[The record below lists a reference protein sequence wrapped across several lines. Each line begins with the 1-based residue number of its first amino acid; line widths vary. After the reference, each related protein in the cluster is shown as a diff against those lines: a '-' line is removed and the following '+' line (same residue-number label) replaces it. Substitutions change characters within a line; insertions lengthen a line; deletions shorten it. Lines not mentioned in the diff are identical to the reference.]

1 MKKTKLTLIISSL
14 IMVLALVVTIVSVSA
29 AWFSNTTSS
38 KIDNGLEI
46 GSDTVQEFVTIKV
59 DSAMG
64 EGDVAIWP
72 AIANP
77 GAVLATDSAEL
88 PHGSALKTDGGM
100 IGTAAQTA
108 TQYIPLTFV
117 GTPDSWET
125 DGRKSLSLNLDSVT
139 IAKYMDRDDLGNP
152 VINKD
157 EAGKPIIHKDFTGE
171 FCVELAIIA
180 VSKDAD
186 NKPVAGGPITVG
198 NPNALTGNEIYYKQL
213 IFDGANV
220 TEGNDVALYMLLLP
234 GTEYYVRATIYFN
247 KIDEECNPELLMQ
260 GETMYF
266 NFTLNVINDKTSADI
281 RAMGTV

>member
-14 IMVLALVVTIVSVSA
+14 IMVLALVVTVVSVSA

-64 EGDVAIWP
+64 EGGVAIWP
-72 AIANP
+72 AIATP
-77 GAVLATDSAEL
+77 GAVLANDTNTL
-88 PHGSALKTDGGM
+88 PSGSALKTASGM

-108 TQYIPLTFV
+108 IQYIPLTFV
-117 GTPDSWET
+117 GTPDKWAT

-157 EAGKPIIHKDFTGE
+157 ATGKPIIHKDFKGE
-171 FCVELAIIA
+171 FCVELAIIV

-186 NKPVAGGPITVG
+186 NKLVPGNSIAVG
-198 NPNALTGNEIYYKQL
+198 NPTALTGNEIYYKQL
-213 IFDGANV
+213 IFDGANI
-220 TEGNDVALYMLLLP
+220 TESNDVALYMLLLP

-266 NFTLNVINDKTSADI
+266 NFTLNVINDKSSADI